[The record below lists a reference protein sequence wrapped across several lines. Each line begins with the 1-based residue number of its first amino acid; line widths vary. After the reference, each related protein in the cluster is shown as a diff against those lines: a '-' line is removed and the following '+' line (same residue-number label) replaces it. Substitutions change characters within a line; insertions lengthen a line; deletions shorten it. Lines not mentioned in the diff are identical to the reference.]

1 MTWILDTDHASLFLA
16 GNKAIIAAVDKNYK
30 DVAITVVTV
39 QELFNGWVGRL
50 NNPAQAK
57 NLTLLYTKLWETT
70 TFIKV
75 ITVLNFDKNAEDC
88 YDTLRKSSKELA
100 KSKIEKDLR
109 IASIALTQNAVIATR
124 NHKDFSQIPNLQI
137 EDWSK

>member
-16 GNKAIIAAVDKNYK
+16 GNEAIVAAVDKYYK

-50 NNPAQAK
+50 NNPTQAK

-70 TFIKV
+70 AFIKV
-75 ITVLNFDKNAEDC
+75 ITVLNFDKEASDC
-88 YDTLRKSSKELA
+88 CDMLKKNSKELA
-100 KSKIEKDLR
+100 KNKIEKDLR
-109 IASIALTQNAVIATR
+109 IASIALTQNATVVTR
-124 NHKDFSQIPNLQI
+124 NHKDFSQVPNLKL